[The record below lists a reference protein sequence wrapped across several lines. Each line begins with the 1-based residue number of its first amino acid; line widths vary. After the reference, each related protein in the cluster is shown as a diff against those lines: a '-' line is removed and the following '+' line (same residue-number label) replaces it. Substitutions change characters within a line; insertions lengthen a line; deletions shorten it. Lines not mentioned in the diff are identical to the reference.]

1 MHFDLRWPLGIFF
14 SLSGLL
20 LLYQGLLADPE
31 ALAKTLG
38 VNLTLAWGVFL
49 TVFGVSALG
58 LAVRQARGERRS

>member
-31 ALAKTLG
+31 VLAKTLG

-49 TVFGVSALG
+49 TVFGVCALG
-58 LAVRQARGERRS
+58 LALRQARRERRS